1 METLIHEDLAPLAK
15 MGALVDDTILAQTRT
30 ERDRIRTWRHHIP
43 ETCNRLAAECHSQGG
58 LKVSTEFAVPPDR
71 FLEMMDYVDRSSA
84 EAGVDLLVRYGHVG
98 NAHPH
103 LFTRGRTPEEV
114 ALLRRLSLLWVTHA
128 VRLGGTVS
136 GEHGIGKTRRD
147 YLPLM
152 YPPEV
157 ISAMRALKRQFDP
170 ANILARGNL
179 FPDTPSLVPE
189 FFG

>member
-1 METLIHEDLAPLAK
+1 
-15 MGALVDDTILAQTRT
+15 
-30 ERDRIRTWRHHIP
+30 
-43 ETCNRLAAECHSQGG
+43 
-58 LKVSTEFAVPPDR
+58 
-71 FLEMMDYVDRSSA
+71 
-84 EAGVDLLVRYGHVG
+84 
-98 NAHPH
+98 
-103 LFTRGRTPEEV
+103 
-114 ALLRRLSLLWVTHA
+114 VTHA